1 MSASMVFA
9 ATSNNNSTVNHN
21 KVTAKSTKHSKQK
34 NTKKANKVN
43 QQPQVAAKA
52 LPQPQIKPFHEL
64 PALHIWGYGGSHTI
78 GQGQGLMPLMSSNQ
92 SKNLYV
98 LAEGKETANTAAHYF
113 GVGGG
118 YRQVVNNRIF
128 GGYFIVDD
136 NFTDHLGDKN
146 FFVLNPG
153 FETLGDRW
161 DFRVNGYFPVGSKS
175 WDTGDSY
182 NNTHFSGHDAF
193 ADLYENDASIG
204 NGADAEI
211 GAKVPKFDALKVFV
225 GGYYFNEENTGS
237 ITGASGRVEYKINDY
252 LSLEVRDTY
261 DNYYDNMTL
270 VGFKVSLGGVQN
282 QGENGISDR
291 LLDPIE
297 HNLATAALANSV
309 PIRTSSKLLAANQ
322 QTNTDPIEFVDNDDM
337 INSETFEDGTYEHPY
352 SQLNDDV
359 ITDIENQGLGNAITI
374 YVDNGTYSLNGA
386 LDLPDQ
392 YSIYG
397 RTNDFMDAAT
407 GNNRPEL
414 DGTIN
419 VDGSSTID
427 SVKIMNDGDEDQGIY
442 VVGAENQNVILNN
455 IVVGTTD
462 PDNVDKSYVTG
473 ININNATVTMSN
485 SDVYGYDTSREA
497 AGITMVNDATL
508 NLGANNVI
516 GAYESGSEDIAVGI
530 EMSSTDGSS
539 NTVNIRGNNNMIYG
553 TNTAGSNAWGIYIGG
568 ESTGVVNIFSANN
581 TIYGEASGDGQEG
594 GYENF
599 GYIVAGIFS
608 DYDSIATVNILGNN
622 NTIYGSDSI
631 SNSSGDEAA
640 GILLNGEY
648 ETSST
653 VNILSMNNTIYG
665 ENKASSNVNNSY
677 AYGIY
682 LETENNTLNIS
693 GDKNNIYGNN
703 FNGYAAF
710 GIVAFNYGGQT
721 NINITSDGNV
731 ISASSTT
738 NDASFSSDQEV
749 AGIYSDGN
757 LSIAG
762 SNNTINATTNVI
774 DNTPVGVNYVGN
786 GNLLIA
792 NTTINATNN
801 STLNYEAIGVL
812 IGTLIYSPSEPQP
825 NSVTLSNNA
834 INVINESLSG
844 GHSEGIFIESSDTSN
859 FVIED
864 NALKVTNKPGGAI
877 SYGIASD
884 TSLGSNKTTWL
895 NDNTFSGDITDA
907 NRVVD

>member
-1 MSASMVFA
+1 
-9 ATSNNNSTVNHN
+9 
-21 KVTAKSTKHSKQK
+21 
-34 NTKKANKVN
+34 
-43 QQPQVAAKA
+43 
-52 LPQPQIKPFHEL
+52 
-64 PALHIWGYGGSHTI
+64 
-78 GQGQGLMPLMSSNQ
+78 MPLISSNQ

-161 DFRVNGYFPVGSKS
+161 DFRVNGYFPLGSKS

-270 VGFKVSLGGVQN
+270 VGFKVSFGGVEN
-282 QGENGISDR
+282 KGENGISDR

-322 QTNTDPIEFVDNDDM
+322 QTNTDPIEFVDDNDMD
-337 INSETFEDGTYEHPY
+337 NSGDGFEGDGTYENPY
-352 SQLNDDV
+352 NQLNQDV
-359 ITDIENQGLGNAITI
+359 IDNMGVPVATI
-374 YVDNGTYSLNGA
+374 YVESGAYSLYNTTNDNNI
-386 LDLPDQ
+386 LELPTD

-397 RTNDFMDAAT
+397 RTNNFMNAAT

-414 DGTIN
+414 DGEIDVYGN
-419 VDGSSTID
+419 STID
-427 SVKIMNDGDEDQGIY
+427 SVKVMNAGNQWAGI
-442 VVGAENQNVILNN
+442 VVFPDANVTLNN

-462 PDNVDKSYVTG
+462 PDNADKSYETG
-473 ININNATVTMSN
+473 IVISDATVTMSN
-485 SDVYGYDTSREA
+485 SDIYGFDAYGSGA
-497 AGITMVNDATL
+497 SGIYLSDSTL

-516 GAYESGSEDIAVGI
+516 GASESGSDGNAIGI
-530 EMSSTDGSS
+530 NMSSRTSS
-539 NTVNIRGNNNMIYG
+539 STVNIQGNNNTIYG
-553 TNTAGSNAWGIYIGG
+553 TNTAGSNAWGIYIEQ
-568 ESTGVVNIFSANN
+568 ESTGNVNIFSANN

-594 GYENF
+594 GYEDF

-608 DYDSIATVNILGNN
+608 DYNSIATVNILGNN